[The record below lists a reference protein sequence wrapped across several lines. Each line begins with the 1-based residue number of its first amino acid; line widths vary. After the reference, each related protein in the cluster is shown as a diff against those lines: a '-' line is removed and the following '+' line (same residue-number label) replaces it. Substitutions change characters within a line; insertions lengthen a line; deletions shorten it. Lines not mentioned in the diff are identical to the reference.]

1 MCVIYLQYL
10 HIPETCERYLLTL
23 ICPSCDINGT
33 GATMFMFFDV
43 GTQYTILANGLYVFC
58 PHCAA

>member
-43 GTQYTILANGLYVFC
+43 GTQYTILS
-58 PHCAA
+58 